1 MEKIKEILTN
11 PRLAYYLRAFYSEM
25 YGVIPTKTN
34 VKKACTKIGFNKQ
47 LIDEYGDAFYILQV
61 INYVSDHQEGVN
73 FKWVNK
79 DTLKM
84 KECMGEE
91 IEEAKYSILVQLWRL
106 LDIGGIDDET
116 AESIKEQLNIEYTF

>member
-47 LIDEYGDAFYILQV
+47 LIDEYGEAFYMLQV

-116 AESIKEQLNIEYTF
+116 AESIKGQLNIEYTF

>member
-47 LIDEYGDAFYILQV
+47 LIDEYGDAFYMLQV

-116 AESIKEQLNIEYTF
+116 AESIKGQLNIEYTF

>member
-47 LIDEYGDAFYILQV
+47 LIDEYGDAFYMLQV

-91 IEEAKYSILVQLWRL
+91 IEEAKYSILVQLWKL

>member
-1 MEKIKEILTN
+1 METIKEILTN

-47 LIDEYGDAFYILQV
+47 LIDEYGEAFYMLQV
-61 INYVSDHQEGVN
+61 INYVSEHQEGVN

-91 IEEAKYSILVQLWRL
+91 IEEAKYSILVQLWKL

-116 AESIKEQLNIEYTF
+116 AESIKEQLNIEYRF